1 MKLDRS
7 TAFILLGLVIVIVM
21 FNYFTREGFYDNVV
35 ISGTGLTVGP
45 ITNTPPAAMP
55 PATMPPATMP
65 PATMPPPTMPPV
77 TSAMPDAMS
86 SIMDLPAATVTIQ
99 PDAPLTQVGRFGM
112 QPIGTQQVTDP
123 VGTNAVSSIQKGVVS
138 TDSTPSAIASTRGT
152 VVGPTMGSSMD
163 SCSDDGCND
172 CNDDDCN

>member
-21 FNYFTREGFYDNVV
+21 FNYFTREGFYDSVV

-55 PATMPPATMP
+55 PAATPSAAMPPA
-65 PATMPPPTMPPV
+65 ATP
-77 TSAMPDAMS
+77 SAAMPSATPDTMA

-112 QPIGTQQVTDP
+112 RPIATQQVTDP

-138 TDSTPSAIASTRGT
+138 TDSTPRAVASTRGA
-152 VVGPTMGSSMD
+152 VIGPRMGSSMD
-163 SCSDDGCND
+163 SCSDDSCEDD
-172 CNDDDCN
+172 CNDDGCN

>member
-7 TAFILLGLVIVIVM
+7 TAFMLLGLVIVIVM

-35 ISGTGLTVGP
+35 ISGTGLTIGP
-45 ITNTPPAAMP
+45 ITNTPPAATPSAAMP
-55 PATMPPATMP
+55 PAGMPPAATP
-65 PATMPPPTMPPV
+65 SAATPATPT
-77 TSAMPDAMS
+77 TMS

-112 QPIGTQQVTDP
+112 RPIATQQVTDP

-138 TDSTPSAIASTRGT
+138 TDSTPRAVASTRGA
-152 VVGPTMGSSMD
+152 VVGPRMGSSMD
-163 SCSDDGCND
+163 SCSDDSCEDD
-172 CNDDDCN
+172 CNDDGCN